1 MALTKEFIKALD
13 LNDPLSEYQNEF
25 HVTDKDLCYLDGN
38 SLGRLPLKS
47 IEKISSF
54 LKDEWGSELVEGWEH
69 WINEAQVGG
78 DLLAESILGARKG
91 EVLVCDTTS
100 VNFFQL
106 CSAVVK
112 ADQTR
117 KTIITDAANF
127 PTDRYILEG
136 IADDFG
142 LKLIIIDNEDI
153 NSEEYER
160 ISPEVLEPY
169 LNEDVA
175 LVTFQ
180 VLQYRSGALNPIRD
194 ITKLVKQYGA
204 LTVWDASHAA
214 GSVDLD
220 FEGNNIDLAVGCTY
234 KYLCSGPGSPAWLY
248 VHKSLQERLQVPIQG
263 WFAQKNQFEMGPKF
277 EKSPTIRGFQIASP
291 SLLGLRCVDVSC
303 EMVKQAGLKEIA
315 KKAQTGT
322 EHLFNA

>member
-13 LNDPLSEYQNEF
+13 QNDPLSEYQNEF

-38 SLGRLPLKS
+38 SLGRLPLKT

-69 WINEAQVGG
+69 WINEAQVIG

-153 NSEEYER
+153 NSQEYER

-169 LNEDVA
+169 LSEDVS

-220 FEGNNIDLAVGCTY
+220 FEGNHIDLAVGCTY

-248 VHKSLQERLQVPIQG
+248 VEKSLQKKLQGPIQG
-263 WFAQKNQFEMGPKF
+263 WFAQKNQFEMGPSF
-277 EKSPTIRGFQIASP
+277 EKSPDIRGFQIASP
-291 SLLGLRCVDVSC
+291 SLLGLRCVNVS
-303 EMVKQAGLKEIA
+303 
-315 KKAQTGT
+315 
-322 EHLFNA
+322 

>member
-13 LNDPLSEYQNEF
+13 QNDPLSEYQNEF
-25 HVTDKDLCYLDGN
+25 HVTDKDLCYMDGN
-38 SLGRLPLKS
+38 SLGRLPLKT

-54 LKDEWGSELVEGWEH
+54 LKDEWGRELVEGWEH
-69 WINEAQVGG
+69 WINEAQVTG

-117 KTIITDAANF
+117 KTIVTDAANF

-153 NSEEYER
+153 PNF
-160 ISPEVLEPY
+160 L
-169 LNEDVA
+169 
-175 LVTFQ
+175 
-180 VLQYRSGALNPIRD
+180 SGGGI
-194 ITKLVKQYGA
+194 
-204 LTVWDASHAA
+204 
-214 GSVDLD
+214 
-220 FEGNNIDLAVGCTY
+220 F
-234 KYLCSGPGSPAWLY
+234 
-248 VHKSLQERLQVPIQG
+248 
-263 WFAQKNQFEMGPKF
+263 
-277 EKSPTIRGFQIASP
+277 
-291 SLLGLRCVDVSC
+291 
-303 EMVKQAGLKEIA
+303 
-315 KKAQTGT
+315 
-322 EHLFNA
+322 

>member
-13 LNDPLSEYQNEF
+13 QNDPLSEYQNEF
-25 HVTDKDLCYLDGN
+25 HVTDKDLCYMDGN
-38 SLGRLPLKS
+38 SLGRLPLKT

-54 LKDEWGSELVEGWEH
+54 LKDEWGRELVEGWEH
-69 WINEAQVGG
+69 WINEAQVIG

-117 KTIITDAANF
+117 KTIVTDAANF

-153 NSEEYER
+153 NSQEYER
-160 ISPEVLEPY
+160 ISPEVLKPY
-169 LNEDVA
+169 LSEDVSM
-175 LVTFQ
+175 VTFQ

-194 ITKLVKQYGA
+194 ITKLAKQ
-204 LTVWDASHAA
+204 S
-214 GSVDLD
+214 
-220 FEGNNIDLAVGCTY
+220 
-234 KYLCSGPGSPAWLY
+234 
-248 VHKSLQERLQVPIQG
+248 
-263 WFAQKNQFEMGPKF
+263 NQ
-277 EKSPTIRGFQIASP
+277 Q
-291 SLLGLRCVDVSC
+291 
-303 EMVKQAGLKEIA
+303 
-315 KKAQTGT
+315 
-322 EHLFNA
+322 